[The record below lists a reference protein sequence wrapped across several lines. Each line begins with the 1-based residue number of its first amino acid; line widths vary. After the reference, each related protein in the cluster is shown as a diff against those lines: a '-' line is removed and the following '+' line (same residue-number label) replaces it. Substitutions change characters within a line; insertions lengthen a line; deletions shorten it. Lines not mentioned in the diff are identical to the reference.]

1 MAAETIE
8 AVYERG
14 GFRPVSPEKFHFAEG
29 QKVRLV
35 VERMETPEEIL
46 ALATEVYDGLSEAEV
61 EVEEIE
67 RHTGRRGDFFGSG
80 ISE

>member
-1 MAAETIE
+1 MAVETIE

-46 ALATEVYDGLSEAEV
+46 ALATEVYEGLSET

-67 RHTGRRGDFFGSG
+67 RHAERRGDFFGNG

>member
-1 MAAETIE
+1 MAVETIE

-14 GFRPVSPEKFHFAEG
+14 GFRPVFPEKLHFADG

-46 ALATEVYDGLSEAEV
+46 ALATEVYEGLSET

-67 RHTGRRGDFFGSG
+67 RHAVRRGDFFGNG

>member
-1 MAAETIE
+1 MAVETIE

-35 VERMETPEEIL
+35 VEKMETPEEIL
-46 ALATEVYDGLSEAEV
+46 ALATEVYEGLSEAEV
-61 EVEEIE
+61 DEIE
-67 RHTGRRGDFFGSG
+67 RYARRRGDLLGGGF
-80 ISE
+80 SE